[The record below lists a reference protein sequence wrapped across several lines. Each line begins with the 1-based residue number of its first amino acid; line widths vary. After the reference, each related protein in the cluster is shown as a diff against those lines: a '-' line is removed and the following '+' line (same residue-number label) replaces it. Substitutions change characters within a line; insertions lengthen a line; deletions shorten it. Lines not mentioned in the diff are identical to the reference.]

1 MTHSWNTS
9 LRDML
14 DMVARSLK
22 KYQTETGAKQSF
34 KYEVSWFVIGTDNH
48 FSILQVIH
56 FYKKLYF
63 HPGLPPKDAL

>member
-34 KYEVSWFVIGTDNH
+34 KYEVRWFVFETDN
-48 FSILQVIH
+48 II
-56 FYKKLYF
+56 
-63 HPGLPPKDAL
+63 